1 MSTDT
6 ASRDGSVP
14 ENGIRLTR
22 CGVRL
27 PVSHSMRIAGRVIA
41 SVLFLTVSAFG
52 LPSGEVVVLQ
62 GGARIELQK
71 PPVHQGNVVMLT
83 RADGTLLS
91 VHAADIDWKAT
102 AAAMNTTRA
111 PAKEG
116 AAVQAPLERPAQ
128 ATRAGRDGPKA
139 RVKLTDADVAHV
151 VEEEPAPGEKEKKAS
166 EARSG
171 VARLKVDEYAQERV
185 GGKPI
190 LYDFTAAWCPPC
202 HRLDT
207 EGLSDPRIA
216 SLVNSS
222 YLLSRVVDRKRED
235 GKNPPATDELEGR
248 YSVNAFPTLVVATPD
263 GRLIARLQ
271 GYPGRESLLHF
282 LQESSRKTP

>member
-1 MSTDT
+1 
-6 ASRDGSVP
+6 
-14 ENGIRLTR
+14 
-22 CGVRL
+22 
-27 PVSHSMRIAGRVIA
+27 MRIVGRVIA
-41 SVLFLTVSAFG
+41 SVFYLMVSAFG
-52 LPSGEVVVLQ
+52 LSAGEVVVLQ
-62 GGARIELQK
+62 GGAWVELQK
-71 PPVHQGNVVMLT
+71 PPVRQGNAVLLT
-83 RADGTLLS
+83 RSDGLLLS
-91 VHAADIDWKAT
+91 VHAADVDWKAT
-102 AAAMNTTRA
+102 AAARNTTRA
-111 PAKEG
+111 PAKGG
-116 AAVQAPLERPAQ
+116 AAVQAPLESPAQ

-139 RVKLTDADVAHV
+139 RIKLTDADVAHV
-151 VEEEPAPGEKEKKAS
+151 AEEELVPSEKEKKGS

-171 VARLKVDEYAQERV
+171 VARLKLDEYAQEKV

-216 SLVNSS
+216 SLVNST

-248 YSVNAFPTLVVATPD
+248 YSVNGFPTLVVATPD

-282 LQESSRKTP
+282 LQESSRKTR

>member
-1 MSTDT
+1 M
-6 ASRDGSVP
+6 
-14 ENGIRLTR
+14 
-22 CGVRL
+22 
-27 PVSHSMRIAGRVIA
+27 
-41 SVLFLTVSAFG
+41 VSAFG
-52 LPSGEVVVLQ
+52 LSAGEVVVLQ
-62 GGARIELQK
+62 GGARVELQK
-71 PPVHQGNVVMLT
+71 PPVRQGNVVMLT
-83 RADGTLLS
+83 RTDGTLLS
-91 VHAADIDWKAT
+91 VHDANIDWKAT
-102 AAAMNTTRA
+102 AAARSTTRA

-139 RVKLTDADVAHV
+139 RLKLTDADVAHV
-151 VEEEPAPGEKEKKAS
+151 VEEEPAPGETAKKGS

-171 VARLKVDEYAQERV
+171 IARPKLADYPQEKV

-207 EGLSDPRIA
+207 EGLGDSQIA

-222 YLLSRVVDRKRED
+222 YQLSRVVDRKRED